1 MLGPASSGCPP
12 PSAPPG
18 GVPRLRSASRSV
30 AGGAARGPPHGLAQ
44 APRPHITAGPDPAW
58 GERGNP
64 VTAPPPHQHTDPAH
78 GPGVPRKAP
87 AIQGT
92 TPNIRPATRHRGA
105 QRPLSRPGRTLSGLS
120 ENHSGRAGGH
130 RRPHSLLLFLSSVLS
145 FFKPLEPTGLWPART
160 LGLVSTGSLLLP
172 RRTHVPNRAAE
183 AL

>member
-1 MLGPASSGCPP
+1 MPGPASSGCPP

-30 AGGAARGPPHGLAQ
+30 AGGAARAPPTPLGPGPQ
-44 APRPHITAGPDPAW
+44 APHHSWARPCLGGR
-58 GERGNP
+58 GEPRDG
-64 VTAPPPHQHTDPAH
+64 APPHQHTDPAH
-78 GPGVPRKAP
+78 GSGVPRKAP
-87 AIQGT
+87 AVQGT
-92 TPNIRPATRHRGA
+92 TPTIRPATHQPGA

-120 ENHSGRAGGH
+120 ENHSGRARGH
-130 RRPHSLLLFLSSVLS
+130 RRPHSLLLLSSVLS